1 MRILF
6 ILLFAIVIFN
16 SGFSQE
22 SSVNINQEGKDF
34 TKLKHA
40 WKAQWIT
47 HPTESTQDY
56 GLFLFRNTF
65 NLNKLPAKLVVYVSA
80 DNRYRLYVNGKYV
93 CYGPSLGDIAHY
105 RYETIDIAK
114 YLVEGK
120 NCISAEVINFGE
132 YRRAAQQTFQTAF
145 ILQSDENV
153 AGLNLNT
160 GLTNW
165 KIIKNKAYEC
175 IPFTSDSLGSYYVA
189 GPGENVDAHQ
199 YPWGWKDASFDDN
212 NWLTPKKGTVEF
224 AVGRGFLYG
233 GSWFLVPRPIP
244 FMEEKIERFKTIA
257 RISWIKPTAKDKL
270 ERFIDE
276 GVPASIPANSKVTI
290 LLDNKTHTT
299 GYPELFISKGKNAKI
314 RITYAESLFRPLK
327 KTPAG
332 EPIGNFAKEDLKG
345 DRNAIEGKNI
355 FGYYDL
361 ITADGGLNRSF
372 KSFSRKTF
380 RYVQF
385 DIQTADEELV
395 INDYHNVYTAY
406 PFQEKAHFISS
417 DPELKKIWNAAWLT
431 IRNSAD
437 DSYFDPYYEQLQY
450 IGDTR
455 IESLVSLYVS
465 SDDRLMRQAIQQFDD
480 SRLPEGLTQSRY
492 PSYIVQIIPPYSLIW
507 IDMIHDYYMNRNDLP
522 FVKTFVPG
530 MKSVLDWFA
539 SRVDKTGMLTNLK
552 WWNFTDWS
560 VGFMNGIP
568 PGADNGYSA
577 NIALQYVY
585 ALQNA
590 IQIFESLG
598 LKDETIK
605 YKAIE
610 ATVKKSVL
618 ANCYSQEKKMI
629 AETPQKDLFSQ
640 HSNIWAILTNTVQP
654 AEQKALMNKILTEKD
669 LIQSTLY
676 FKFYLFRAL
685 QKCGMANSYLEQ
697 LSPWKTMLGNGMTTF
712 GETDI
717 NPRSECHG
725 WSASPCFDF
734 LHTVAGIYPG
744 SPGFKTV
751 EIEPAFGYLKFM
763 DVNFPHPEGLIILNL
778 KKENEKVSGTVFLP
792 GNLTG
797 NFIWKGKTY
806 SLKAG
811 ENVINM

>member
-1 MRILF
+1 MRSLF
-6 ILLFAIVIFN
+6 IPFLLTVLFN
-16 SGFSQE
+16 TGYSQE
-22 SSVNINQEGKDF
+22 SAVKINEEGKDF

-56 GLFLFRNTF
+56 GVFLFRNTF
-65 NLNKLPAKLVVYVSA
+65 NLNKVPSKLVVYVSA

-114 YLVEGK
+114 YLIAGK
-120 NCISAEVINFGE
+120 NCISAEVVNFGE

-145 ILQSDENV
+145 ILQGDEN
-153 AGLNLNT
+153 AAALNLNT
-160 GLTNW
+160 GVTNW
-165 KIIKNKAYEC
+165 KVIKNRAYEC
-175 IPFTSDSLGSYYVA
+175 IPFTSDSIGSYYAA
-189 GPGENVDAHQ
+189 GPGEKINAQ
-199 YPWGWKDASFDDN
+199 LYPWGWKEVSFNDSQ
-212 NWLTPKKGTVEF
+212 WLTPKKGTVEF

-233 GSWFLVPRPIP
+233 GSWFLVPRTIP

-257 RISWIKPTAKDKL
+257 RLENIKSVK
-270 ERFIDE
+270 RFIDE
-276 GVPASIPANSKVTI
+276 GVTANIPPHSRISI

-299 GYPELFISKGKNAKI
+299 GYPELLLSKGENARIK
-314 RITYAESLFRPLK
+314 ITYAESLFKPK
-327 KTPAG
+327 KITSAG
-332 EPIGNFAKEDLKG
+332 EPIGNFATEDLKG
-345 DRNAIEGKNI
+345 DRNAIDGKKI

-361 ITADGGLNRSF
+361 IKPDGGLNRTF
-372 KSFSRKTF
+372 QSFSRKTF

-385 DIQTADEELV
+385 DIQTSDEEL
-395 INDYHNVYTAY
+395 ILNDYHNVYTAY
-406 PFQEKAHFISS
+406 PFKEKASFNSS
-417 DPELKKIWNAAWLT
+417 DPELKKIWDAAWLT

-455 IESLVSLYVS
+455 IESQVSLYVS
-465 SDDRLMRQAIQQFDD
+465 GDDRLMRQALQQFDD

-492 PSYIVQIIPPYSLIW
+492 PCYITQIIPTYSLIW
-507 IDMIHDYYMNRNDLP
+507 IDMIHDYYMQRNDLP
-522 FVKTFVPG
+522 FLKTFVPG
-530 MKSVLDWFA
+530 MKSVLDWFGD
-539 SRVDKTGMLTNLK
+539 RIDKTGMPANLE

-560 VGFMNGIP
+560 VGFKNGIP
-568 PGADNGYSA
+568 PGADDGHSA
-577 NIALQYVY
+577 NISLQYVY

-590 IQIFESLG
+590 VQVFEALG
-598 LKDETIK
+598 MKDEAVK
-605 YKAIE
+605 YRAIE
-610 ATVKKSVL
+610 AKVKKSVL
-618 ANCYSQEKKMI
+618 SNCYSAEKRMI
-629 AETPQKDLFSQ
+629 AETPQKDVYSQ
-640 HSNIWAILTNTVQP
+640 HSNIWAILTDAVPP
-654 AEQKALMNKILTEKD
+654 AEQKSLMNKILTEKG

-685 QKCGMANSYLEQ
+685 QKCGMANSYLDQ
-697 LSPWKTMLGNGMTTF
+697 LSPWKTMLAKGMTTF

-751 EIEPAFGYLKFM
+751 VIEPAFGYLKFM
-763 DVNFPHPEGLIILNL
+763 EANFPHPEGSIKLNL
-778 KKENEKVSGTVFLP
+778 KKEGEKVSGSVYLP

-797 NFIWKGKTY
+797 NFIWNGKTVKLQ
-806 SLKAG
+806 SG
-811 ENVINM
+811 ENLIKE

>member
-1 MRILF
+1 MRSIFVFFAALF
-6 ILLFAIVIFN
+6 LF
-16 SGFSQE
+16 SPLFSQE
-22 SSVNINQEGKDF
+22 SSVDINYDGKDF

-47 HPTESTQDY
+47 HPTESTFDY
-56 GLFLFRNTF
+56 GVFLFRKTF
-65 NLNKLPAKLVVYVSA
+65 ELDNQPAKFIVYVSA

-93 CYGPSLGDIAHY
+93 CYGPSLGDLNHY
-105 RYETIDIAK
+105 HYETIDIAK
-114 YLVEGK
+114 YLIKGK

-145 ILQSDENV
+145 ILQSDESV
-153 AGLNLNT
+153 SELNINT
-160 GLTNW
+160 GLSDW
-165 KIIKNKAYEC
+165 KVIKNKAYEC
-175 IPFTSDSLGSYYVA
+175 IPFTSDSLGAYYCA
-189 GPGENVDAHQ
+189 GPGEKISAQ
-199 YPWGWKDASFDDN
+199 LYPWGWKEISFDDSG
-212 NWLTPKKGTVEF
+212 WLKPKKATVEF

-233 GSWFLVPRPIP
+233 GCWFLVPRPIP
-244 FMEEKIERFKTIA
+244 LMEETVERFKTIA
-257 RISWIKPTAKDKL
+257 RLENIKTVS
-270 ERFIDE
+270 RFIDE
-276 GVPASIPANSKVTI
+276 GVSASIPPHSKVAI

-299 GYPELFISKGKNAKI
+299 GYPELIISKGKNAHIK
-314 RITYAESLFRPLK
+314 ITYAEALFKPK
-327 KTPAG
+327 KQAVAG
-332 EPIGNFAKEDLKG
+332 EPAGNFASEDRKG
-345 DRNAIEGKNI
+345 DRNVIEGKKI

-361 ITADGGLNRSF
+361 ITADGRLNSSF

-406 PFQEKAHFISS
+406 PFEEKAHFNSS
-417 DPELKKIWNAAWLT
+417 DPELKKIWDAAWLT

-437 DSYFDPYYEQLQY
+437 DAYFDPYYEQLQY

-455 IESLVSLYVS
+455 IEALVSVYVS
-465 SDDRLMRQAIQQFDD
+465 GDDRLMRQAIQQFDD

-492 PSYIVQIIPPYSLIW
+492 PSYIVQIIPTYSLIW
-507 IDMIHDYYMNRNDLP
+507 IDMIHDYYMFRSDTA
-522 FVKTFVPG
+522 FIRSFVPG
-530 MKSVLDWFA
+530 MKSVLEWFA
-539 SRVDKTGMLTNLK
+539 SKADKTGMLTNLK

-577 NIALQYVY
+577 NVALQYVY

-590 IQIFESLG
+590 IQIFEALG
-598 LKDETIK
+598 LSEEVNR

-610 ATVKKSVL
+610 NAVRKAVMEK
-618 ANCYSQEKKMI
+618 CYNPDKKMI
-629 AETPQKDLFSQ
+629 AETPQQEIYSQ
-640 HSNIWAILTNTVQP
+640 HTNIWAILTNTVPLNEQP
-654 AEQKALMNKILTEKD
+654 ALMNKILTEKD

-685 QKCGMANSYLEQ
+685 QKCGMANSYLQ
-697 LSPWKTMLGNGMTTF
+697 LLDPWKTMLANGMTTF

-744 SPGFKTV
+744 SSGFKTV
-751 EIEPAFGYLKFM
+751 TIEPAFGNLNFM
-763 DVNFPHPEGLIILNL
+763 DVSFPHPEGLIKLNL
-778 KKENEKVSGTVFLP
+778 SKEGEKVSGSVFLP
-792 GNLTG
+792 ENLQG
-797 NFIWKGKTY
+797 NFIWKGKT
-806 SLKAG
+806 LKLQPG
-811 ENVINM
+811 ENKINVF

>member
-1 MRILF
+1 MKALF
-6 ILLFAIVIFN
+6 VLFLTLFIFN
-16 SGFSQE
+16 SGFPQE
-22 SSVNINQEGKDF
+22 SSVKINEEGKDF

-56 GLFLFRNTF
+56 GVFLFRKTF
-65 NLNKLPAKLVVYVSA
+65 DLNRVPSKLLIYISA
-80 DNRYRLYVNGKYV
+80 DNRYRLFVNGKYV

-105 RYETIDIAK
+105 RYETIDISK
-114 YLVEGK
+114 FLIEGK

-145 ILQSDENV
+145 ILQSDESV
-153 AGLNLNT
+153 DGLNINT
-160 GLTNW
+160 GLSNW
-165 KIIKNKAYEC
+165 KVFKNKSYEC

-189 GPGENVDAHQ
+189 GPGEKIDAHI
-199 YPWGWKDASFDDN
+199 YPWEWKNIGFDDN
-212 NWLTPKKGTVEF
+212 QWLTPKKGTVEF

-233 GSWFLVPRPIP
+233 GSWFLVPRTIP
-244 FMEEKIERFKTIA
+244 FMEEKVERFKTIA
-257 RISWIKPTAKDKL
+257 RLENIKSV

-276 GVPASIPANSKVTI
+276 GVSASIPPHSRVSI

-299 GYPELFISKGKNAKI
+299 GYPELLISKGKNARIK
-314 RITYAESLFRPLK
+314 ITYAESLFKPK
-327 KTPAG
+327 KPTLPG
-332 EPIGNFAKEDLKG
+332 EPAGNFAKEDLKG
-345 DRNAIEGKNI
+345 DRNAVEGKNI

-385 DIQTADEELV
+385 DIQTSDEELV
-395 INDYHNVYTAY
+395 INDYHNFYTAY
-406 PFQEKAHFISS
+406 PFQEKAHFKSS
-417 DPELKKIWNAAWLT
+417 DPELKKIWDAAWLT

-455 IESLVSLYVS
+455 IEALVSVYVS
-465 SDDRLMRQAIQQFDD
+465 GDDRLMKQAIQQFDD

-492 PSYIVQIIPPYSLIW
+492 PSYIVQIIPTYSLIW
-507 IDMIHDYYMNRNDLP
+507 IDMIHDYYMYRNDLE
-522 FVKTFVPG
+522 FVKSFVPG
-530 MKSVLDWFA
+530 MKGVLDWFA
-539 SRVDKTGMLTNLK
+539 SKVDKTGMPTNLE

-560 VGFMNGIP
+560 AGFMNGIP
-568 PGADNGYSA
+568 PGADDGYSA
-577 NIALQYVY
+577 NISLQYVY

-590 IQIFESLG
+590 IQIFDALG
-598 LKDETIK
+598 LKDEVIK
-605 YKAIE
+605 YRTIE
-610 ATVKKSVL
+610 ATVRKSVL
-618 ANCYSQEKKMI
+618 TNCYNQGKKMI
-629 AETPQKDLFSQ
+629 AETPQKDMFSQ
-640 HSNIWAILTNTVQP
+640 HSNIWAILTNTIQP
-654 AEQKALMNKILTEKD
+654 AEQKALMNKILTEKG

-685 QKCGMANSYLEQ
+685 QKCGMANSYLEM
-697 LSPWKTMLGNGMTTF
+697 LSPWKTMLANGMTTF

-751 EIEPAFGYLKFM
+751 TIEPAFGYLKFM
-763 DVNFPHPEGLIILNL
+763 DVNFPHPEGLIKLNL
-778 KKENEKVSGTVFLP
+778 RKDGNKVSGSVFLP

-797 NFIWKGKTY
+797 NFIWQGKTY
-806 SLKAG
+806 KLKMG
-811 ENVINM
+811 ENNIRL

>member
-1 MRILF
+1 MRSIFAFFAALF
-6 ILLFAIVIFN
+6 LFN
-16 SGFSQE
+16 PLFSQE
-22 SSVNINQEGKDF
+22 SPVDINYEGKDF

-47 HPTESTQDY
+47 HPTESTFDY
-56 GLFLFRNTF
+56 GVFIFRKTF
-65 NLNKLPAKLVVYVSA
+65 DLDNQPARFIVYISA

-93 CYGPSLGDIAHY
+93 SYGPALGDLNHY

-114 YLVEGK
+114 YMVRGK

-145 ILQSDENV
+145 ILQCDESLT
-153 AGLNLNT
+153 GLNINT
-160 GLTNW
+160 GLSDW
-165 KIIKNKAYEC
+165 KVIRNKAYEC
-175 IPFTSDSLGSYYVA
+175 IPFTSDSLGAYYCA
-189 GPGENVDAHQ
+189 GPGEKIDAGQ
-199 YPWGWKDASFDDN
+199 CPWGWKEIGYDDSG
-212 NWLTPKKGTVEF
+212 WLKPKKATVEF

-244 FMEEKIERFKTIA
+244 FMEETVERFKSIA
-257 RISWIKPTAKDKL
+257 RLENIKTVNH
-270 ERFIDE
+270 FIDE
-276 GVPASIPANSKVTI
+276 GVSASIPPYSKVTI

-299 GYPELFISKGKNAKI
+299 GHPELIISKGKNSNIK
-314 RITYAESLFRPLK
+314 ITYAESLFKPK
-327 KTPAG
+327 KQTAAG
-332 EPIGNFAKEDLKG
+332 EPAGNFAFEDLKG
-345 DRNAIEGKNI
+345 DRNAIEGKKI

-361 ITADGGLNRSF
+361 IQADGGINRSF

-385 DIQTADEELV
+385 DIQTSGEELV

-406 PFQEKAHFISS
+406 PFAEKAHFISS
-417 DPELKKIWNAAWLT
+417 DPELKKIWDAAWLT

-437 DSYFDPYYEQLQY
+437 DAYFDPYYEQLQY

-455 IESLVSLYVS
+455 IEALVSVYVS
-465 SDDRLMRQAIQQFDD
+465 GDDRLMRNAIMAFDD
-480 SRLPEGLTQSRY
+480 SRLQEGLTQSRY
-492 PSYIVQIIPPYSLIW
+492 PSYIVQIIPTYSLIW
-507 IDMIHDYYMNRNDLP
+507 IDMIHDYYMLRNDSA
-522 FVKTFVPG
+522 FIRSFVPG
-530 MKSVLDWFA
+530 MKSVLEWFA
-539 SRVDKTGMLTNLK
+539 SKVDKTGMPTNLK

-577 NIALQYVY
+577 NVALQYVY

-590 IQIFESLG
+590 IQIFEALG
-598 LKDETIK
+598 LKDEVK
-605 YKAIE
+605 RYRAIE
-610 ATVKKSVL
+610 TTVRKAVL
-618 ANCYSQEKKMI
+618 ANCYNPEKKMI
-629 AETPQKDLFSQ
+629 AETPQQDVYSQ
-640 HSNIWAILTNTVQP
+640 HSNIWAILTNTFP
-654 AEQKALMNKILTEKD
+654 KAEQTALMNKILTEKD

-685 QKCGMANSYLEQ
+685 QKCGMANSYLQ
-697 LSPWKTMLGNGMTTF
+697 LLDPWKTMLAKGMTTF

-751 EIEPAFGYLKFM
+751 TIEPAFGNLKFM
-763 DVNFPHPEGLIILNL
+763 DVNFPHPEGLIKLNL
-778 KKENEKVSGTVFLP
+778 TKENENISGSVFLP
-792 GNLTG
+792 EHLSG
-797 NFIWKGKTY
+797 NFIWKGK
-806 SLKAG
+806 SLTLAPG
-811 ENVINM
+811 ENKINLF